1 MYANS
6 GTAAGYEH
14 RALLAML
21 RLTRIATLIHGRGDA
36 VLQATLVPCGRRVV
50 ARIVDRDVTVEVD
63 RRHSSDP
70 TIRALVDDAIDKQRI
85 LMEGKPDHMF

>member
-14 RALLAML
+14 GALLAML

-50 ARIVDRDVTVEVD
+50 AHIVDRDVTVEVD

-70 TIRALVDDAIDKQRI
+70 TIRALVDDAIDKQRM